1 MKTALTLQTPERAS
15 GTLRVRGPCLEDH
28 QDDDSPWTVSVRLT
42 HCPGPSAAC
51 AFSLASV
58 SAGGS
63 LVQWEGCE
71 PALVG
76 SCHLISC
83 VTWGFEHLMFLRL
96 YFLIL
101 AKMDN
106 SSSVGVVGV
115 NEL

>member
-15 GTLRVRGPCLEDH
+15 GTLKVCGPRLEDH
-28 QDDDSPWTVSVRLT
+28 REDDSPWTISVCLT
-42 HCPGPSAAC
+42 HCPGPSAAF
-51 AFSLASV
+51 AFSPICV

-63 LVQWEGCE
+63 LVQWEGRE

-83 VTWGFEHLMFLRL
+83 VTWGFEHLMFLSL
-96 YFLIL
+96 CFFIL

-106 SSSVGVVGV
+106 SSSVGVTGF
-115 NEL
+115 NEP